1 MANNEQIFQ
10 KLGELDAKVDILLEN
25 QKGHGVRLRESEI
38 QAAKNGMYAGTIIT
52 IAIGF
57 IKDALK
63 IGP

>member
-25 QKGHGVRLRESEI
+25 QKDHGERLRESEI
-38 QAAKNGMYAGTIIT
+38 KAAKNGAYTGGIVA

-57 IKDALK
+57 IKDTIK
-63 IGP
+63 MGP